1 MRYSHNPTQVHAI
14 QWTGENIDEI
24 LKTFPESQAK
34 VVLGTGTDKK
44 SATLYIRPHAQAISD
59 MPVPAGYFVIRGDTL
74 PSQRE
79 AGFGNYWFGCL
90 EPKIF
95 SEKYTADE
103 ITLVD
108 IRKRRNLKY
117 VPLGNPDFNDAA
129 FSLSNMKNPEST
141 AKFLKRAAE
150 LLSEAIREAI
160 KRQVTSNEGLLE
172 PIAKELA
179 ENAGTYSAEDL
190 MNKYENIV
198 YYIQN
203 DPLNRIFPNGG

>member
-1 MRYSHNPTQVHAI
+1 MRYTHNPTEVHAI

-79 AGFGNYWFGCL
+79 AGFGDYWFGCL
-90 EPKIF
+90 DQKIF
-95 SEKYTADE
+95 AEKYTEDE
-103 ITLVD
+103 ITRVD
-108 IRKRRNLKY
+108 MRKRRVLKY
-117 VPLGNPDFNDAA
+117 DPMENPDRDYAVV
-129 FSLSNMKNPEST
+129 SLSNMKNPEST

-160 KRQVTSNEGLLE
+160 DRKVTSSEVFLE
-172 PIAKELA
+172 SIAKELA

-190 MNKYENIV
+190 MKKYVNIV
-198 YYIQN
+198 YNIQN